1 MPSRIHLLADPLVSQ
16 IAAGEVVERPA
27 SVVKELIENALD
39 AGAREVEVH
48 LEAGG
53 KGRVTVADD
62 GCGMGASDALLAFD
76 RHATSKIASFA
87 DLERV
92 GTLGFRGEAL
102 AAIASVARVELVTA
116 ERPGEGHRVLIEGG
130 RVRVAEPLA
139 RPRGTTLDVRSLFF
153 NVPARRKFLKAPET
167 ELRRALEVAQGYALA
182 RPDVRWRVLHEGRA
196 LLDLLP
202 AAGPEGPR
210 QRIAQLFG
218 DELAARLVDIGPSG
232 ESGPIGPIG
241 EDGAVGDGGTLGR
254 GPEIGAIGA
263 GSENGAIGA
272 IGAIGASGAIG
283 ESGAIGA
290 IPLPDGAAEA
300 GAAWQE
306 RLGGLVPAER
316 ERIGGLVGSPETA
329 RGRRQFVFVNRRLL
343 RDRAVLAT
351 FYRAVREEWRS
362 DDFPA
367 LFLFLDLPPAELD
380 VNVHPQKA
388 EVRFRD
394 PRLLDRVAE
403 ALRQALARAR
413 GEVAAPLRRPAA
425 DAPAVPF
432 AWQGLG
438 GPPTPAAWGGWGSS
452 GGGPYPEIPVP
463 AGSRAL
469 PDEIAE
475 VGGGAPAVA
484 AAVAGAPPPAR
495 LATGSDQPPAR
506 APGPLSGR
514 HGEARPFRLLGQ
526 YKGTLILLEG
536 PDGLYLVDQH
546 VAHERIL
553 YERLRRSLA
562 AATPPSQVLLS
573 PLLLDLSPAERLR
586 LLELVPALEPC
597 GFGLTVLSGQTL
609 ALTAVPAVLSAGQAE
624 ALLAALADGSPAGE
638 PSDGGLGFRVLDA
651 LAASLAC
658 KAAVKMHHPLS
669 PPEMESLLTELFAAE
684 QPYACPHGRPIVLQM
699 TDSDLERRF
708 GRR

>member
-1 MPSRIHLLADPLVSQ
+1 MSRIHLLPDPLVSQ

-39 AGAREVEVH
+39 AGASEVEVQ

-53 KGRVTVADD
+53 KGRIAVADD
-62 GCGMGASDALLAFD
+62 GCGMGGDDALLAFD

-92 GTLGFRGEAL
+92 ATLGFRGEAL
-102 AAIASVARVELVTA
+102 AAIASVARVELTTA

-130 RVRVAEPLA
+130 RVRLAQPLA

-153 NVPARRKFLKAPET
+153 NVPARRKFLKSPET
-167 ELRRALEVAQGYALA
+167 ELRRALEVVQGYSLA

-196 LLDLLP
+196 LLDALP
-202 AAGPEGPR
+202 AAGSEGPR

-218 DELAARLVDIGPSG
+218 AELAARLS
-232 ESGPIGPIG
+232 PIG
-241 EDGAVGDGGTLGR
+241 E
-254 GPEIGAIGA
+254 
-263 GSENGAIGA
+263 
-272 IGAIGASGAIG
+272 
-283 ESGAIGA
+283 
-290 IPLPDGAAEA
+290 
-300 GAAWQE
+300 
-306 RLGGLVPAER
+306 PAEEMEREVGR

-343 RDRAVLAT
+343 RDRAVLAA
-351 FYRAVREEWRS
+351 FYRVVREEWRS

-367 LFLFLDLPPAELD
+367 LFLFLDLPPEELD

-403 ALRQALARAR
+403 ALRRGLARAR
-413 GEVAAPLRRPAA
+413 DEVAAPLRQPTGAPAA
-425 DAPAVPF
+425 AL

-438 GPPTPAAWGGWGSS
+438 ALPTPAAWRS
-452 GGGPYPEIPVP
+452 GGAHGASPDPSHPAGAAPPGPPHPGQPPPPPSEVAEAAAPVP
-463 AGSRAL
+463 PGWRWPPPWRLA
-469 PDEIAE
+469 
-475 VGGGAPAVA
+475 APSYAPPER
-484 AAVAGAPPPAR
+484 AAV
-495 LATGSDQPPAR
+495 
-506 APGPLSGR
+506 PLSGR
-514 HGEARPFRLLGQ
+514 RGEARPFRLLGQ

-536 PDGLYLVDQH
+536 PDGLYLIDQH

-553 YERLRRSLA
+553 YERLRHSLA
-562 AATPPSQVLLS
+562 DAAPASQALLS
-573 PLLLDLSPAERLR
+573 PLLLELGPAERLR
-586 LLELVPALEPC
+586 LLELAAGLEAC

-609 ALTAVPAVLSAGQAE
+609 ALTAVPAPLSAGEAE
-624 ALLAALADGSPAGE
+624 ALLVALAGEPGDGPEGAEAGEAAGEVEGSQGADGAQDAESAEGTDGADGSARAEGAKGSEPVARAAGE
-638 PSDGGLGFRVLDA
+638 AGALTRRVLDA

-658 KAAVKMHHPLS
+658 KGAVKMHHPLS
-669 PPEMESLLTELFAAE
+669 PPEMEALVTELFAAE
-684 QPYACPHGRPIVLQM
+684 QPFACPHGRPIVLQM

>member
-39 AGAREVEVH
+39 AGAREVEVL

-53 KGRVTVADD
+53 KGRVAVADD
-62 GCGMGASDALLAFD
+62 GCGMGADDALLAFD
-76 RHATSKIASFA
+76 RHATSKIASFE

-153 NVPARRKFLKAPET
+153 NVPARRKFLKYPET
-167 ELRRALEVAQGYALA
+167 ELRRCLEVSQGYALA

-202 AAGPEGPR
+202 AAGPGGPR

-218 DELAARLVDIGPSG
+218 DELASRLVDVGTAGETWPIG
-232 ESGPIGPIG
+232 ESGP
-241 EDGAVGDGGTLGR
+241 
-254 GPEIGAIGA
+254 
-263 GSENGAIGA
+263 
-272 IGAIGASGAIG
+272 
-283 ESGAIGA
+283 
-290 IPLPDGAAEA
+290 GAASPDPGGVVEEVAGREA
-300 GAAWQE
+300 P
-306 RLGGLVPAER
+306 GGLAPAER

-351 FYRAVREEWRS
+351 FYRAVREEWKS
-362 DDFPA
+362 DDVPA
-367 LFLFLDLPPAELD
+367 LFLFLDLPPGELD

-394 PRLLDRVAE
+394 PRLLDRVGE
-403 ALRQALARAR
+403 ALRHALARAR

-438 GPPTPAAWGGWGSS
+438 GTPTPAAWGPRS
-452 GGGPYPEIPVP
+452 
-463 AGSRAL
+463 L
-469 PDEIAE
+469 PDEVAE
-475 VGGGAPAVA
+475 VGGGAPTA
-484 AAVAGAPPPAR
+484 ASDAGTFAGPLPLPAR
-495 LATGSDQPPAR
+495 LATASYLPPER
-506 APGPLSGR
+506 AAVPLSGR
-514 HGEARPFRLLGQ
+514 RGEPRPFRLLGQ

-536 PDGLYLVDQH
+536 PDGLYLIDQH

-586 LLELVPALEPC
+586 LLELAPALEPC
-597 GFGLTVLSGQTL
+597 GFALTVLSGQTL
-609 ALTAVPAVLSAGQAE
+609 ALTAVPAVLTATE
-624 ALLAALADGSPAGE
+624 AVGLLAALADGSPTGD
-638 PSDGGLGFRVLDA
+638 PSDGGLGPRVLDA

-669 PPEMESLLTELFAAE
+669 PPEMESLLTELFAAD

>member
-39 AGAREVEVH
+39 AGAREVEVL

-53 KGRVTVADD
+53 KGRVAVADD
-62 GCGMGASDALLAFD
+62 GCGMGADDALLAFD

-202 AAGPEGPR
+202 AAGPEGSR

-232 ESGPIGPIG
+232 AGGPIG
-241 EDGAVGDGGTLGR
+241 EDGSVADSGIIGA
-254 GPEIGAIGA
+254 GPVIGAIGA
-263 GSENGAIGA
+263 GSESGAIGA
-272 IGAIGASGAIG
+272 IGAFGASG
-283 ESGAIGA
+283 ENGAIGA
-290 IPLPDGAAEA
+290 IPVPDGAAAA
-300 GAAWQE
+300 GTAWQE

-367 LFLFLDLPPAELD
+367 LFLFLDLPPEELD

-425 DAPAVPF
+425 AAPAVPF

-438 GPPTPAAWGGWGSS
+438 GPPTPAAWGGS
-452 GGGPYPEIPVP
+452 GGGSYPEVPVP
-463 AGSRAL
+463 PGPRVM

-475 VGGGAPAVA
+475 VGGGAPAGAAAA

-495 LATGSDQPPAR
+495 LATASYLPLER
-506 APGPLSGR
+506 AAVPLSGR
-514 HGEARPFRLLGQ
+514 RGEARPFRLLGQ

-586 LLELVPALEPC
+586 LLELAPALEPC

-609 ALTAVPAVLSAGQAE
+609 ALTAVPAVLSAGEAE
-624 ALLAALADGSPAGE
+624 RLLAALADGSPAGE
-638 PSDGGLGFRVLDA
+638 ASDGGLGPRVLDA

-669 PPEMESLLTELFAAE
+669 PPEMEALLTELFAAE
-684 QPYACPHGRPIVLQM
+684 QPYACPHGRPIV
-699 TDSDLERRF
+699 
-708 GRR
+708 

>member
-1 MPSRIHLLADPLVSQ
+1 MPARIHLLADPLVSQ

-39 AGAREVEVH
+39 AGAREVEVL

-53 KGRVTVADD
+53 KGRVAVADD
-62 GCGMGASDALLAFD
+62 GCGMGADDALLAFD
-76 RHATSKIASFA
+76 RHATSKIASFE

-153 NVPARRKFLKAPET
+153 NVPARRKFLKSPET

-182 RPDVRWRVLHEGRA
+182 RPDVRWRLLHEGRA

-218 DELAARLVDIGPSG
+218 DELASRLVDIGTAGGGESAAIGEAGPSG
-232 ESGPIGPIG
+232 ESGAP
-241 EDGAVGDGGTLGR
+241 
-254 GPEIGAIGA
+254 
-263 GSENGAIGA
+263 
-272 IGAIGASGAIG
+272 
-283 ESGAIGA
+283 
-290 IPLPDGAAEA
+290 AAA
-300 GAAWQE
+300 GAAGQE
-306 RLGGLVPAER
+306 HLGGLAPAEQ

-367 LFLFLDLPPAELD
+367 LFLFLDLPPEELD

-394 PRLLDRVAE
+394 PRLLDRVAA

-438 GPPTPAAWGGWGSS
+438 GPPTPAAWGGWG
-452 GGGPYPEIPVP
+452 GAP
-463 AGSRAL
+463 RAM
-469 PDEIAE
+469 PDEVAE
-475 VGGGAPAVA
+475 VGGGAAAVASGAAVA
-484 AAVAGAPPPAR
+484 AGVPPPAR
-495 LATGSDQPPAR
+495 LATASYLPPER
-506 APGPLSGR
+506 AAVPLSGR
-514 HGEARPFRLLGQ
+514 RGEARPFRLLGQ

-597 GFGLTVLSGQTL
+597 GFGFTVLSGQTL
-609 ALTAVPAVLSAGQAE
+609 ALTAVPAVLSAGEAE

-638 PSDGGLGFRVLDA
+638 PADGGLGPRVLDA

-669 PPEMESLLTELFAAE
+669 PPEMEALLTELFAAD

>member
-1 MPSRIHLLADPLVSQ
+1 MSRIHLLADPLVSQ

-39 AGAREVEVH
+39 AGAREVEVL

-53 KGRVTVADD
+53 KGRVAVADD
-62 GCGMGASDALLAFD
+62 GCGMGADDALLAFD

-116 ERPGEGHRVLIEGG
+116 ERPGDGHRVLIEGG

-182 RPDVRWRVLHEGRA
+182 RPDARWRVLHEGRV

-218 DELAARLVDIGPSG
+218 DELASRLVA
-232 ESGPIGPIG
+232 IG
-241 EDGAVGDGGTLGR
+241 EIGEIGAVGATGGIGAVGVIREL
-254 GPEIGAIGA
+254 GAIGA
-263 GSENGAIGA
+263 TPAAAEG
-272 IGAIGASGAIG
+272 
-283 ESGAIGA
+283 
-290 IPLPDGAAEA
+290 DGAA
-300 GAAWQE
+300 
-306 RLGGLVPAER
+306 P

-351 FYRAVREEWRS
+351 FYRAVREEWKS
-362 DDFPA
+362 DDVPA
-367 LFLFLDLPPAELD
+367 LFLFLDLPPEELD

-394 PRLLDRVAE
+394 PRLLDRVAA
-403 ALRQALARAR
+403 ALRLALARAR
-413 GEVAAPLRRPAA
+413 GEVAAPLRRPAGT
-425 DAPAVPF
+425 APSVPF

-438 GPPTPAAWGGWGSS
+438 GPPTPAAFGGERGGRDWRDSSTGS
-452 GGGPYPEIPVP
+452 GGSGESGGLSSKDPLPRGLQAMPGEVAEPGGEGRWP
-463 AGSRAL
+463 AGRLAMPSY
-469 PDEIAE
+469 
-475 VGGGAPAVA
+475 APPER
-484 AAVAGAPPPAR
+484 AAV
-495 LATGSDQPPAR
+495 
-506 APGPLSGR
+506 PLSGR
-514 HGEARPFRLLGQ
+514 RGEVRPFRLLGQ

-536 PDGLYLVDQH
+536 PDGLYLIDQH

-586 LLELVPALEPC
+586 LLELAPALEAC
-597 GFGLTVLSGQTL
+597 GFGLTALSGQTL
-609 ALTAVPAVLSAGQAE
+609 ALTAVPAVLSAGEAE
-624 ALLAALADGSPAGE
+624 RLLGALADDSAAGAPA
-638 PSDGGLGFRVLDA
+638 DGGLGPRVLDA

-658 KAAVKMHHPLS
+658 KGAVKMHHPLS
-669 PPEMESLLTELFAAE
+669 PHEMEALMSELFAAE